1 MSGRQFAVPLL
12 LILLAAG
19 LVAFLALPLV
29 SIFLGAPPGEI
40 LAALGDPELIRSLVV
55 TFTAAILATGL
66 GMLGGVPLAYLL
78 ARHSFPGK
86 RLVEGLVDLPVVVP
100 HTAAGI
106 ALLMVFGSKGIL
118 GEPLASLGI
127 FFTDR
132 LAGIVVAMLFVSAP
146 FLVNMSRE
154 AFALVDRELELTALV
169 EGATPW
175 GAFWHVSLPLAWRG
189 VISGAMMMW
198 ARGVSE
204 FGAVV
209 ILAYYPKIV
218 PTLIYELFNGYGLS
232 AARPAAALLILVVLV
247 VFGVLRWLAV
257 KSSAD
262 VAG

>member
-1 MSGRQFAVPLL
+1 MSRRTVWMLVF
-12 LILLAAG
+12 ILPAAG
-19 LVAFLALPLV
+19 LLAFLALPLA
-29 SIFLGAPPGEI
+29 SILLGAPPGEI
-40 LAALGDPELIRSLVV
+40 LAALGDPELLRSLAV

-66 GMLGGVPLAYLL
+66 GLLGGVPLAYLL
-78 ARHSFPGK
+78 ARRSFPGK

-106 ALLMVFGSKGIL
+106 ALLMVFGSKGVL
-118 GEPLASLGI
+118 GEPLAELGI

-132 LAGIVVAMLFVSAP
+132 LAGIVVAMLFVSVP

-154 AFALVDRELELTALV
+154 AFGMVDRELELTALV
-169 EGATPW
+169 EGATPL

-189 VISGAMMMW
+189 VTSGAMMMW

-209 ILAYYPKIV
+209 ILAYHPKIV
-218 PTLIYELFNGYGLS
+218 PTLIYELFEGFGLT

-247 VFGVLRWLAV
+247 VFSILRRLAA
-257 KSSAD
+257 SSAD
-262 VAG
+262 DSVV

>member
-1 MSGRQFAVPLL
+1 MRRRKYPFPLL
-12 LILLAAG
+12 LIVPAAG
-19 LVAFLALPLV
+19 LVAFLALPLA
-29 SIFLGAPPGEI
+29 SILLGAPPGEI
-40 LAALGDPELIRSLVV
+40 IAALGDPELLRSLAV

-78 ARHSFPGK
+78 ARRSFPGK

-106 ALLMVFGSKGIL
+106 ALLMVFGSKGLL

-154 AFALVDRELELTALV
+154 AFAMVDRELELTALV

-175 GAFWHVSLPLAWRG
+175 GSFWHVSLPLAWRG
-189 VISGAMMMW
+189 VTSGAMMMW

-218 PTLIYELFNGYGLS
+218 PTLIYELFEGYGLS
-232 AARPAAALLILVVLV
+232 AARPAAALMILVVLV
-247 VFGVLRWLAV
+247 VFSVLRRLA
-257 KSSAD
+257 SIRSE
-262 VAG
+262 

>member
-12 LILLAAG
+12 MILLAAG
-19 LVAFLALPLV
+19 LVAFLTLPLV

-78 ARHSFPGK
+78 ARKRFPGK

-106 ALLMVFGSKGIL
+106 ALLMVFGSKGLL

-154 AFALVDRELELTALV
+154 AFSMVDRELELTALV

-232 AARPAAALLILVVLV
+232 AARPAAALMILVVLV

>member
-78 ARHSFPGK
+78 ARQSFPGK

-118 GEPLASLGI
+118 GEPMASLGI
-127 FFTDR
+127 FFTDQ

-169 EGATPW
+169 EGASPW

-232 AARPAAALLILVVLV
+232 AARPAAALMILVVLV
-247 VFGVLRWLAV
+247 VFGMLRWLAV

>member
-1 MSGRQFAVPLL
+1 M
-12 LILLAAG
+12 
-19 LVAFLALPLV
+19 
-29 SIFLGAPPGEI
+29 
-40 LAALGDPELIRSLVV
+40 
-55 TFTAAILATGL
+55 
-66 GMLGGVPLAYLL
+66 
-78 ARHSFPGK
+78 
-86 RLVEGLVDLPVVVP
+86 
-100 HTAAGI
+100 
-106 ALLMVFGSKGIL
+106 
-118 GEPLASLGI
+118 
-127 FFTDR
+127 
-132 LAGIVVAMLFVSAP
+132 
-146 FLVNMSRE
+146 
-154 AFALVDRELELTALV
+154 VDRELELTALV

>member
-1 MSGRQFAVPLL
+1 MRRQAAIPLL
-12 LILLAAG
+12 MVLLAAG
-19 LVAFLALPLV
+19 LVGFLALPLA
-29 SIFLGAPPGEI
+29 SILLGAPPGEI
-40 LAALGDPELIRSLVV
+40 IAALGDPELLRSLVV

-78 ARHSFPGK
+78 ARRSFPGK

-106 ALLMVFGSKGIL
+106 ALLMVFGSKGVL

-132 LAGIVVAMLFVSAP
+132 LAGVVVAMLFVSAP

-154 AFALVDRELELTALV
+154 AFALVDRELELNALV
-169 EGATPW
+169 EGATTW
-175 GAFWHVSLPLAWRG
+175 GSFWHVSLPLAWRG
-189 VISGAMMMW
+189 VTSGAMMMW

-232 AARPAAALLILVVLV
+232 AARPAAALLILIVLV
-247 VFGVLRWLAV
+247 VFSVLRWLAA
-257 KSSAD
+257 KSTAD
-262 VAG
+262 DSLI